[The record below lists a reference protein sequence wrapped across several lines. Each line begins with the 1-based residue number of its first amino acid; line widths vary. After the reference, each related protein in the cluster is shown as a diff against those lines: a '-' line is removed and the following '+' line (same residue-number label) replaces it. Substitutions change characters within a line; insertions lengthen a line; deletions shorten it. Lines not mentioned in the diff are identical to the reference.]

1 MASNAVIY
9 SSNVYFHYLIYNL
22 CRKWKSELAGRR
34 EQSNSRRKSQTGV
47 RDHPAWGFQSTH
59 LDLGGKFGPVEEE
72 EEEEL

>member
-34 EQSNSRRKSQTGV
+34 EQITPDIRARQVSETIQPGGSRAHT
-47 RDHPAWGFQSTH
+47 WI
-59 LDLGGKFGPVEEE
+59 
-72 EEEEL
+72 